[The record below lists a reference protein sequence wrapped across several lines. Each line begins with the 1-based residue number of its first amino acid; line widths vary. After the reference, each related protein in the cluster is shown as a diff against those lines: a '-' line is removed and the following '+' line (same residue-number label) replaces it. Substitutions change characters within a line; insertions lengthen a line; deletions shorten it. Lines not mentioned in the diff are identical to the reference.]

1 MSGAPLVIAHRGAAG
16 ERPENTPTA
25 YELAVK
31 QRADMIEIDLHRTRD
46 GAIVVTHDP
55 ELAGLGGRG
64 EIADATLAE
73 VRALDAG
80 DGQRVPTLDEVLD
93 AFGTRIAFN
102 LELKRG
108 VDAPYDGLEA
118 QALEVVEA
126 RSLASRTLW
135 SSFYDPVLERLRS
148 LSDEV
153 RIGLLISRRFPHEF
167 VARARAIGAEA
178 VHPEA
183 EVASP
188 ELIQAAHDAGL
199 AVYVF
204 TVDDREEMGRFL
216 ELGVDGI
223 FTNYPER
230 LRALL

>member
-1 MSGAPLVIAHRGAAG
+1 M
-16 ERPENTPTA
+16 
-25 YELAVK
+25 
-31 QRADMIEIDLHRTRD
+31 
-46 GAIVVTHDP
+46 
-55 ELAGLGGRG
+55 
-64 EIADATLAE
+64 
-73 VRALDAG
+73 
-80 DGQRVPTLDEVLD
+80 
-93 AFGTRIAFN
+93 
-102 LELKRG
+102 LEL
-108 VDAPYDGLEA
+108 
-118 QALEVVEA
+118 
-126 RSLASRTLW
+126 
-135 SSFYDPVLERLRS
+135 LRS